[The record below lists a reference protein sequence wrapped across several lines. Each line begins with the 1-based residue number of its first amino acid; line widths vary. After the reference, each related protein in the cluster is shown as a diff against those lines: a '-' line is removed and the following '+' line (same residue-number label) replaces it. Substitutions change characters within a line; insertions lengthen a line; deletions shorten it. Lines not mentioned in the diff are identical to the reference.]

1 MGKGLINVQWD
12 NISSLKDEDIS
23 YYLYLEGKSPEAVAI
38 IRNISTDTAKAHI
51 LNGKIKY
58 GIIAR
63 CKDIP
68 ELFKTLMASSKEDK
82 AGILNY
88 LEDELKDELAGY
100 IAENY
105 ADMLP
110 KEKETAV
117 WTLGELKRREGYRI
131 LARASVH
138 KFINIRRM
146 AVSAMGKINDAY
158 FEEALMKAL
167 EDSNPQVVFYAVK
180 ALQKLDSIRAM
191 ERIKSLYKNS
201 DKDYLRQAAEKW
213 LESRQG
219 A

>member
-1 MGKGLINVQWD
+1 MNQGLIKVQWE
-12 NISSLKDEDIS
+12 NLSSLKDEDIS
-23 YYLYLEGKSPEAVAI
+23 YYLFLEGKSPEAVSI
-38 IRNISTDTAKAHI
+38 IRNISLETAKAHI

-63 CKDIP
+63 CRDLE
-68 ELFKTLMASSKEDK
+68 ELFHTLTISSKADK
-82 AGILNY
+82 TGILSY
-88 LEDELKDELAGY
+88 LEQGLKVKLAAY
-100 IAENY
+100 ISQNY

-117 WTLGELKRREGYRI
+117 WTLGELGYREGYRV

-146 AVSAMGKINDAY
+146 AVSAMGKINDPY
-158 FEEALMKAL
+158 FEEALIKAL

-180 ALQKLDSIRAM
+180 ALQKMESDKAM
-191 ERIKSLYKNS
+191 EKIKNLYLNS
-201 DKDYLRQAAEKW
+201 DKDYLKQAAEKW
-213 LESRQG
+213 LESRMG